1 LIVPLFK
8 TVGCR
13 QRDTEVKKSTGSDAK
28 KQFRFIQ
35 TPSLNKY
42 NIYRTLE
49 KPLRPLRLGKNL
61 TARYA
66 NEAQVTQKISS
77 LKKVFA

>member
-1 LIVPLFK
+1 LAADKGI
-8 TVGCR
+8 
-13 QRDTEVKKSTGSDAK
+13 QKSKNQPSGTIN